1 MTIRPTFVPTEA
13 DRYER
18 PGGPWDVPTLDVATV
33 NGPRIV
39 DGDRR
44 IGADELSAMVS
55 SLAGAL
61 RVRGI
66 GRGDVVAWQLPNWF
80 ETVVLYRAAW
90 TVGATAAPIHH
101 QAGAGEVAH
110 MVGQLDPTICFAAP
124 GQPLGELAPAVPVRD
139 GGGTFEALLSGGLTG
154 DPGTAG
160 VAVAGPSR
168 SDVALVMFTSGSS
181 GVPKGVIQTHRGL
194 SYKMRL
200 MVDVHRLGVDDVSLM
215 PLPMAH
221 VSGLL
226 NGLLVPA
233 AAGMTT
239 VLMERW
245 DPAVGLELIERERV
259 SFMVGP
265 PPLFTALMDRPDF
278 SSERVS
284 SLRVLST
291 GAMGVSTEFVGR
303 STRELGAQVKRSF
316 GSTEL
321 PTIATTFADD
331 PFERSRDTDG
341 RVVGEGELR
350 TIDPT
355 TGDEAKAG
363 LAGEVV
369 YRGPEMLHGY
379 LDRAATEATI
389 RGGWFHTGD
398 LGVLDDDGWLRI
410 VGRLKDTIIRGGENI
425 APAEVQH
432 VLEAHPGVRQ
442 AVVVGYPDPA
452 VGERVAAF
460 VVGDGVLDLSWCRA
474 WFGEREVARFKVPEL
489 VVQLDAIP
497 TLAAGKPDLET
508 LKSEAARMTAAS
520 R

>member
-1 MTIRPTFVPTEA
+1 MTVRPTFVPTEA

-18 PGGPWDVPTLDVATV
+18 PGGPWDVPTLDVATA

-44 IGADELSAMVS
+44 VDADELSAMVS

-61 RVRGI
+61 ANRGI
-66 GRGDVVAWQLPNWF
+66 GRGDIVAWQLPNWF
-80 ETVVLYRAAW
+80 ETVVLYRASW

-124 GQPLGELAPAVPVRD
+124 GLPLGELAPADPVRD
-139 GGGTFEALLSGGLTG
+139 GSGVFDSLLSGGLTG
-154 DPGTAG
+154 EPGTEG
-160 VAVAGPSR
+160 VPVAGPSP

-245 DPAVGLELIERERV
+245 DPAVGLDLIERERV

-291 GAMGVSTEFVGR
+291 GAMGVSTEFVSR

-321 PTIATTFADD
+321 PTIATTLADD

-350 TIDPT
+350 TVDQT
-355 TGDEAKAG
+355 TGDETKAG
-363 LAGEVV
+363 EAGEVV

-379 LDRAATEATI
+379 LDPAATEATI
-389 RGGWFHTGD
+389 RDGWFHTGD

-425 APAEVQH
+425 APAEVEH

-460 VVGDGVLDLSWCRA
+460 VVGDGVLDLAWCRA
-474 WFGEREVARFKVPEL
+474 WFAEREVARFKVPEL
-489 VVQLDAIP
+489 VVQLDAVP

-508 LKSEAARMTAAS
+508 LRSEAARMTAAP

>member
-1 MTIRPTFVPTEA
+1 M
-13 DRYER
+13 
-18 PGGPWDVPTLDVATV
+18 
-33 NGPRIV
+33 
-39 DGDRR
+39 
-44 IGADELSAMVS
+44 
-55 SLAGAL
+55 
-61 RVRGI
+61 
-66 GRGDVVAWQLPNWF
+66 
-80 ETVVLYRAAW
+80 
-90 TVGATAAPIHH
+90 
-101 QAGAGEVAH
+101 
-110 MVGQLDPTICFAAP
+110 
-124 GQPLGELAPAVPVRD
+124 
-139 GGGTFEALLSGGLTG
+139 
-154 DPGTAG
+154 
-160 VAVAGPSR
+160 AGPSP

-194 SYKMRL
+194 AYKMRL

-245 DPAVGLELIERERV
+245 DPALGLDLIERERV

-284 SLRVLST
+284 SLRVMST
-291 GAMGVSTEFVGR
+291 GAMGVSTEFVSR

-321 PTIATTFADD
+321 PTIATTLADD

-350 TIDPT
+350 TVDPT
-355 TGDEAKAG
+355 TGDETKAG
-363 LAGEVV
+363 EAGEVV

-379 LDRAATEATI
+379 LDPAATEATI
-389 RGGWFHTGD
+389 RDGWFHTGD

-425 APAEVQH
+425 APAEVEH
-432 VLEAHPGVRQ
+432 VLEAHPGGPPGRGRRLPGPGRRRACRCVRRRRRCARPRRG
-442 AVVVGYPDPA
+442 AVPGSPSARSPVSRFRNWSCNSTQSRRWP
-452 VGERVAAF
+452 
-460 VVGDGVLDLSWCRA
+460 RA
-474 WFGEREVARFKVPEL
+474 SPIWRR
-489 VVQLDAIP
+489 
-497 TLAAGKPDLET
+497 
-508 LKSEAARMTAAS
+508 
-520 R
+520 